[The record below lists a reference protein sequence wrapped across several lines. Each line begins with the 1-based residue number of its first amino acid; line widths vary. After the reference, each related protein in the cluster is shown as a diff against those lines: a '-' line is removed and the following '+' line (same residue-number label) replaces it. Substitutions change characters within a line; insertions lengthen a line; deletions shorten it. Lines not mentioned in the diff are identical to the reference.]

1 MAIIFE
7 DALKKEISSSHIA
20 PVYLLFG
27 EDSYL
32 KKHYCDAIS
41 NKSYSGDPFFN
52 LQRFEGNVDLQEV
65 YDAVN
70 QFPMMSDKKCVVLI
84 DYDFEHAA
92 KSDFDRLCSLLEN
105 PYDTCVFIVRFD
117 SIPFNSKN
125 GSKEKK
131 LITAAEK
138 GGGRAVALDHRNAS
152 GLVKML
158 TSGAA
163 KRGCR
168 MQDTAARYLVETVG
182 EDINILRSEL
192 DKLCAYAGEREI
204 DKSTIDKVCIKSVE
218 ASVYDYVKAIMAG
231 DISAALK
238 MLDDMFYMRL
248 EPMIIL
254 HTAAMNYVDIY
265 RAHAARKA
273 QIPMQQVAQDFGYG
287 KRTFVLTRAADY
299 LKKMDAKRIKL
310 SFDALLDADKA
321 LKSFAADDR
330 IILEKLT
337 VKLVYIMLKGESLD

>member
-1 MAIIFE
+1 MAVINE
-7 DALKKEISSSHIA
+7 DALKKDISSLNLA

-27 EDSYL
+27 EDLYL
-32 KKHYCDAIS
+32 KKHYCDLIS
-41 NKSYSGDPFFN
+41 DKSYSGDPFFN

-70 QFPMMSDKKCVVLI
+70 QYPMMSDKKCVVLV

-117 SIPFNSKN
+117 SVPFNAKN
-125 GSKEKK
+125 GTKEKK
-131 LITAAEK
+131 LIAATEK
-138 GGGRAVALDHRNAS
+138 GNGKAVALDHRTAA

-158 TSGAA
+158 TSGAT

-168 MQDTAARYLVETVG
+168 MQDVAARYLVETVG
-182 EDINILRSEL
+182 EDINILRNEL
-192 DKLCAYAGEREI
+192 DKLCSFVNGGEIE
-204 DKSTIDKVCIKSVE
+204 KKTIDKVCIKSVE

-238 MLDDMFYMRL
+238 LLDDMFYMRL

-254 HTAAMNYVDIY
+254 HTAATNYVDIY
-265 RAHAARKA
+265 RAHVARKG
-273 QIPMQQVAQDFGYG
+273 QVPMQQMAQDFGYG
-287 KRTFVLTRAADY
+287 KRAFVLTRACDY
-299 LKKMDAKRIKL
+299 LKKMDSKRIKL
-310 SFDALLDADKA
+310 SFDALLEADNA
-321 LKSFAADDR
+321 LKSFGADER

-337 VKLVYIMLKGESLD
+337 VKLVYIMLKGENVD